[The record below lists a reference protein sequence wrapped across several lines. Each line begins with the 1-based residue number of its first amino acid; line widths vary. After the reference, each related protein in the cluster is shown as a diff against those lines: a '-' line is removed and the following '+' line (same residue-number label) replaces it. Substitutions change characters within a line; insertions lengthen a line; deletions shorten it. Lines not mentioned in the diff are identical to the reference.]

1 MLWSCLCCQCSVCRS
16 VLYQINDHF
25 VVCSISHPYS
35 CLLKLKKRQYL
46 LVVQIEKEQEYVNIF
61 HKNIYYLTILL
72 SVYYKTYC
80 FAFQKRRFC
89 TVKAAVL
96 HCKTYAFAMPNRNYR
111 FSNELSLQNQS
122 YCGVFTLS
130 KKKKINSLQ

>member
-1 MLWSCLCCQCSVCRS
+1 M
-16 VLYQINDHF
+16 
-25 VVCSISHPYS
+25 
-35 CLLKLKKRQYL
+35 
-46 LVVQIEKEQEYVNIF
+46 
-61 HKNIYYLTILL
+61 

-96 HCKTYAFAMPNRNYR
+96 QCKTAAFAMPNRNYR

-122 YCGVFTLS
+122 YFGVFTLS
-130 KKKKINSLQ
+130 KKKKIDILR